1 MTTTVICISFRGPL
15 GESWGRGDWFAGAA
29 SPLFFSC
36 FCGSKRF
43 YHERASPLGKM
54 LVTSSEHISG
64 VDFAPV
70 FVTAI
75 SHARTPHIAANS
87 ALYILR
93 GRNKNLASLE
103 GRARAR
109 KKRPHHTRSQQQAHS
124 AIFFMTD

>member
-1 MTTTVICISFRGPL
+1 MTGLLALHP
-15 GESWGRGDWFAGAA
+15 
-29 SPLFFSC
+29 PLFFRV

-43 YHERASPLGKM
+43 YHERASPLGTM

-75 SHARTPHIAANS
+75 SHARTPHIAAITPHIAANS
-87 ALYILR
+87 ALYMLR
-93 GRNKNLASLE
+93 GRNKNLASRE

-109 KKRPHHTRSQQQAHS
+109 KKRPHHTRSQQ
-124 AIFFMTD
+124 